1 MKADDIARKL
11 LSKQESENSR
21 KCENA
26 LPTAT
31 SSSGSTRMDRSHS
44 VDHHVDRVTDLFARM
59 RSLYRHK
66 ANEMVTVIGGQP
78 TLEFKLWCQKTAHL
92 TDQQFAQGVA
102 MMERQEMDARKTG
115 DETWPPS
122 YAGFI
127 GLATMSTKPRSTVT
141 ALPAPTDKRLAAERL
156 AQIREILH

>member
-1 MKADDIARKL
+1 M
-11 LSKQESENSR
+11 
-21 KCENA
+21 
-26 LPTAT
+26 
-31 SSSGSTRMDRSHS
+31 
-44 VDHHVDRVTDLFARM
+44 DRVTDLFARM

-78 TLEFKLWCQKTAHL
+78 TLEFKLWLQKTAHL

-102 MMERQEMDARKTG
+102 MMERQEMDARKTV

>member
-1 MKADDIARKL
+1 MKQADDIAKRH
-11 LSKQESENSR
+11 LSKRESDSTTR
-21 KCENA
+21 S
-26 LPTAT
+26 AT
-31 SSSGSTRMDRSHS
+31 SSTA
-44 VDHHVDRVTDLFARM
+44 VDSRNGGTPTEHAKRVSSLFARL
-59 RSLYRHK
+59 RSIYRHK
-66 ANEMVTVIGGQP
+66 ARDMVPTVDGQP
-78 TLEFKLWCQKTAHL
+78 TMEFRLWCQKTAHL

-141 ALPAPTDKRLAAERL
+141 ALPAPTDKQLAAERM
-156 AQIREILH
+156 AKIRELLH